1 MRETNIAGVRRASC
15 FPHPFLSWEK
25 VEASRGGKLT
35 RSWCGLRQ
43 ADLSGADLSGVR
55 LHGVKGML
63 QAKGGFKGAD
73 LSGLTLTKLDLKG
86 FDLSRTNL
94 RKATLSGAD
103 LTDANLTVSPC
114 DLASRRLSSL
124 KRLCGPCS
132 SCLPVPGGEY

>member
-1 MRETNIAGVRRASC
+1 M
-15 FPHPFLSWEK
+15 W
-25 VEASRGGKLT
+25 
-35 RSWCGLRQ
+35 Q

-94 RKATLSGAD
+94 CKATLSGAD
-103 LTDANLTVSPC
+103 LTDANLTVSPFEPLRLRLRQC
-114 DLASRRLSSL
+114 FRLICRSASVPLRTAVAPHGRRLTSR
-124 KRLCGPCS
+124 KRFRGPC
-132 SCLPVPGGEY
+132 

>member
-1 MRETNIAGVRRASC
+1 M
-15 FPHPFLSWEK
+15 W
-25 VEASRGGKLT
+25 
-35 RSWCGLRQ
+35 Q

-86 FDLSRTNL
+86 FDLSRANL
-94 RKATLSGAD
+94 CKATLSGAD